1 MVPKCCAKRAQKNAK
16 RAQNSA
22 KSRKNKKCTTCVPF
36 MGQCAHVFASLQF
49 PQQKTKVYLRNV
61 VHRKSATLAFGN
73 PAQFFF
79 ALSPCPLLGHHQKIH
94 SRGQEVKPPKEQNT
108 DTKKKQ
114 STARLEVL
122 TPGSDMFCRKEK
134 DKTFAQC
141 LTKKSFC
148 QVHFGYACPWLFALW
163 VCHFFLH
170 EQFSPCSC
178 ATDNDRLP
186 FPCPQHAIVGWPQ

>member
-1 MVPKCCAKRAQKNAK
+1 MLRET
-16 RAQNSA
+16 SA
-22 KSRKNKKCTTCVPF
+22 KKRETGAKFRKK
-36 MGQCAHVFASLQF
+36 
-49 PQQKTKVYLRNV
+49 PQKQKVYHLCPVYGSMRACFCKFIVPTTKNE
-61 VHRKSATLAFGN
+61 SIF
-73 PAQFFF
+73 AQCCSQKIGDACIWQSCIVFF
-79 ALSPCPLLGHHQKIH
+79 ALSPCPLLGHHQKTH